1 METCTSV
8 SGVDRIAPLQDPV
21 VRNLQITQSYHEISL
36 AMAARTGACANWCTF
51 ATWASRQ
58 AGQTIR
64 REDLAG
70 ALNHHLQNIPELTEA
85 VADVA
90 QFALAKGARLGRQG
104 IARLVWETVN
114 PTAAMDRAGAAVARG
129 NRKVFAEIGRE
140 FARFLDTCLPDS
152 AYDAA
157 HLDNFC
163 ATLKPGDPPNGQR
176 YLRQA
181 FARYYQAL
189 FEPDPKAK
197 AELILLANIEIG
209 FHEQTR
215 LQPEIAEALEAP
227 VEAPEVFKRRLLE
240 ALFPNN
246 GWLGYLGGFFTA
258 LTGRPT
264 PLDNAIGHFAARAR
278 HFIRLFMTKH
288 LMELGF
294 PKNLHLRLG
303 RDLGARFPDSLT
315 RLANADLIAQLKKI
329 DPTPDSLSETG
340 AIDWADLPD
349 RLHFI
354 ADLFRGYQET
364 TELLAPPF
372 QPEQVVALK
381 AGRRPEGAL

>member
-1 METCTSV
+1 METFTSV
-8 SGVDRIAPLQDPV
+8 SGIDRIAALQDPV
-21 VRNLQITQSYHEISL
+21 VRNLQITQSYHEISQ

-64 REDLAG
+64 REDLAN

-85 VADVA
+85 VADIA

-114 PTAAMDRAGAAVARG
+114 PTAAMDRASAAVARG

-152 AYDAA
+152 TYNAA
-157 HLDNFC
+157 HLDGFC
-163 ATLKPGDPPNGQR
+163 APLKPGDPPNGQR

-215 LQPEIAEALEAP
+215 LQPEIAEALEAS
-227 VEAPEVFKRRLLE
+227 VEAPDVFKRRLLDT
-240 ALFPNN
+240 LLP
-246 GWLGYLGGFFTA
+246 GSSWVGYLGGLFTA
-258 LTGRPT
+258 LSGRPT
-264 PLDNAIGHFAARAR
+264 PLDQAINRFALLARR
-278 HFIRLFMTKH
+278 RIRLFLTNH

-294 PKNLHLRLG
+294 QKGVRLRLG
-303 RDLGARFPDSLT
+303 RDLQARFPGALT
-315 RLANADLIAQLKKI
+315 QLANADLITQLKKI
-329 DPTPDSLSETG
+329 DSTPDSLSETG

-354 ADLFRGYQET
+354 ADLFRSYQET
-364 TELLAPPF
+364 AELLAPPF
-372 QPEQVVALK
+372 QPEQVAALK